1 MNKLCMH
8 TYHFQMSI
16 FIHNRFNSLLAF
28 KRHVSSIQDTKIR
41 DTPKLAK
48 QLPEMSKG
56 LWGWYHRK
64 YVSPGSG
71 APILHIII
79 ALGIMGY
86 GLHYSHL
93 SKFISQDNYHNVIT
107 I

>member
-1 MNKLCMH
+1 
-8 TYHFQMSI
+8 MSI
-16 FIHNRFNSLLAF
+16 FINNRFNSLLLF
-28 KRHVSSIQDTKIR
+28 KRYFSSIQDAKIR

-64 YVSPGSG
+64 YVSPGGG

-79 ALGIMGY
+79 ALGIIGY

-93 SKFISQDNYHNVIT
+93 SKFISKDGHHIVT
-107 I
+107 II